1 MFLKFLVHMHNLDYS
16 NKFLENMIYFLFIS
30 WKIKFWVIKEIK
42 EIITYLKVILNP
54 NDIINNILFHSFQ
67 KGIPKMNGC
76 LNLIFQMLYTISLHQ
91 EGKKYL
97 IEDDKTKK

>member
-1 MFLKFLVHMHNLDYS
+1 MDIVSNVLKND
-16 NKFLENMIYFLFIS
+16 NMINNEHYNLLLFCCVEFDIKVFNFYPS
-30 WKIKFWVIKEIK
+30 KIPQ
-42 EIITYLKVILNP
+42 Y
-54 NDIINNILFHSFQ
+54 INKGYMNTLFNLFQ

>member
-1 MFLKFLVHMHNLDYS
+1 MNTLFNL
-16 NKFLENMIYFLFIS
+16 
-30 WKIKFWVIKEIK
+30 
-42 EIITYLKVILNP
+42 
-54 NDIINNILFHSFQ
+54 FQ